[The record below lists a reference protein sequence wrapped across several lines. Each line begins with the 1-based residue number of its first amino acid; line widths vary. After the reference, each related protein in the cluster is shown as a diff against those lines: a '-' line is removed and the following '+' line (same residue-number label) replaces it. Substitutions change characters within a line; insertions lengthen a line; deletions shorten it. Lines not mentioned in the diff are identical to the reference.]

1 MRQSHFWAAMGAA
14 VGRLVLPAGQPL
26 GLALFLLL
34 GGLYA
39 IGAAPHTATAANAAT
54 AATGAA
60 GKAGKVGAAG
70 AVGKADEDAPPPI
83 STVFLVCEGV
93 FTLQSDRFP
102 DQPPEEF
109 DGSLYLSV
117 THQGDEFTQIKV
129 QPFARTERQRSQT
142 FIPTPPPVKDAPM
155 DLSADTETHHVEI
168 AASNNEV
175 TLTERRASGV
185 YVKARVDDQP
195 LVDTRAHVQTV
206 EMSLNRFS
214 GKMKM
219 RWDDRTVEDHRPAGA
234 IRATKITN
242 LDRKSFAATCHTM
255 KERLF

>member
-1 MRQSHFWAAMGAA
+1 MKQSHFWAAMGAA

-26 GLALFLLL
+26 GLALFLLFW
-34 GGLYA
+34 GLYA
-39 IGAAPHTATAANAAT
+39 SGAAPHTATAANAAT
-54 AATGAA
+54 AVTG
-60 GKAGKVGAAG
+60 KAG

-142 FIPTPPPVKDAPM
+142 FIPTPPPVKDAPTDM
-155 DLSADTETHHVEI
+155 SADTETHHVEI
-168 AASNNEV
+168 AASNDEV

-185 YVKARVDDQP
+185 HVKASVDDQP
-195 LVDTRAHVQTV
+195 LVNTRAHVQTV

-214 GKMKM
+214 GKLKM
-219 RWDDRTVEDHRPAGA
+219 RWDDRNVEDHRPAGA

>member
-1 MRQSHFWAAMGAA
+1 MKQSHFWAAMGAA

-26 GLALFLLL
+26 GLALFLLFW
-34 GGLYA
+34 GLYA
-39 IGAAPHTATAANAAT
+39 SGAAPHTATAANAAT
-54 AATGAA
+54 AVTG
-60 GKAGKVGAAG
+60 KAG

-142 FIPTPPPVKDAPM
+142 FIPTPPPVKDAPTDM
-155 DLSADTETHHVEI
+155 SADTETHHVEI
-168 AASNNEV
+168 AASNDEV

-185 YVKARVDDQP
+185 HVKARVDDQP
-195 LVDTRAHVQTV
+195 LVNTRAHVQTV

-214 GKMKM
+214 GKLKM
-219 RWDDRTVEDHRPAGA
+219 RWDDRNVEDHRPAGA

-242 LDRKSFAATCHTM
+242 LDRTSFAATCHTM
-255 KERLF
+255 KGRLF

>member
-1 MRQSHFWAAMGAA
+1 MKQSHFWAAMGAA

-26 GLALFLLL
+26 GLALFLLFW
-34 GGLYA
+34 GLYA
-39 IGAAPHTATAANAAT
+39 SGAAPHTATAANAAT
-54 AATGAA
+54 AVTG
-60 GKAGKVGAAG
+60 KAG

-142 FIPTPPPVKDAPM
+142 FIPTPPPVKDAPTDM
-155 DLSADTETHHVEI
+155 SADTETHHVEI
-168 AASNNEV
+168 AASNDEV

-185 YVKARVDDQP
+185 HVKARVDDQP
-195 LVDTRAHVQTV
+195 LVNTRAHVQTV

-214 GKMKM
+214 GKLKM
-219 RWDDRTVEDHRPAGA
+219 RWDDRNVEDHRPAGA

-255 KERLF
+255 KEWLF

>member
-1 MRQSHFWAAMGAA
+1 MKQSHFWAAMGAA

-26 GLALFLLL
+26 GLALFLLFW
-34 GGLYA
+34 GLYA
-39 IGAAPHTATAANAAT
+39 SGAAPHTATAANAAT
-54 AATGAA
+54 AVT
-60 GKAGKVGAAG
+60 GKAGAF
-70 AVGKADEDAPPPI
+70 GKADEDAPPPI

-142 FIPTPPPVKDAPM
+142 FIPTPPPVKDAPTDM
-155 DLSADTETHHVEI
+155 SADTETHHVEI
-168 AASNNEV
+168 AASNDEV

-185 YVKARVDDQP
+185 HVKARVDDQP
-195 LVDTRAHVQTV
+195 LVNTRAHVQTV

-214 GKMKM
+214 GKLKM
-219 RWDDRTVEDHRPAGA
+219 RWDDRNVEDHRPAGA

>member
-1 MRQSHFWAAMGAA
+1 MKQSHFWAAMGAA

-26 GLALFLLL
+26 GLALFLLFW
-34 GGLYA
+34 GLYA
-39 IGAAPHTATAANAAT
+39 SGVAPHTATAANAAT
-54 AATGAA
+54 AVTG
-60 GKAGKVGAAG
+60 KAG

-142 FIPTPPPVKDAPM
+142 FIPTPPPVKDAPTDM
-155 DLSADTETHHVEI
+155 SADTETHHVEI
-168 AASNNEV
+168 AASNDEV

-185 YVKARVDDQP
+185 HVKARVDDQP
-195 LVDTRAHVQTV
+195 LVNTRAHVQTV
-206 EMSLNRFS
+206 AMSLNRFS
-214 GKMKM
+214 GKLKM
-219 RWDDRTVEDHRPAGA
+219 RWDDRNVEDHRPAGA

>member
-1 MRQSHFWAAMGAA
+1 MKQSHFWAAMGAA

-26 GLALFLLL
+26 GLALFLLFW
-34 GGLYA
+34 GLYA
-39 IGAAPHTATAANAAT
+39 SGAAPHTATAANAAT
-54 AATGAA
+54 AVTG
-60 GKAGKVGAAG
+60 KAG

-117 THQGDEFTQIKV
+117 THQGDEFTQINV
-129 QPFARTERQRSQT
+129 QPFTRTERQRSQT
-142 FIPTPPPVKDAPM
+142 FIPTPPPVKDAPTDM
-155 DLSADTETHHVEI
+155 SADTETHHVEI
-168 AASNNEV
+168 AASNDEV

-185 YVKARVDDQP
+185 HVKARVDDQP
-195 LVDTRAHVQTV
+195 LVNTRAHVQTV

-214 GKMKM
+214 GKLKM
-219 RWDDRTVEDHRPAGA
+219 RWDDRNVEDHRPAGA

>member
-1 MRQSHFWAAMGAA
+1 MKQSHFWAAMGAA
-14 VGRLVLPAGQPL
+14 VGRLILPAGQPL
-26 GLALFLLL
+26 GLALFLLFW
-34 GGLYA
+34 GLYA
-39 IGAAPHTATAANAAT
+39 SGAAPHTATAANAAT
-54 AATGAA
+54 AVTG
-60 GKAGKVGAAG
+60 KAG

-93 FTLQSDRFP
+93 CTLQSDRFP

-142 FIPTPPPVKDAPM
+142 FIPTPPPVKDAPTDM
-155 DLSADTETHHVEI
+155 SADTETHHVEI
-168 AASNNEV
+168 AASNDEV

-185 YVKARVDDQP
+185 HVKARVDDQP
-195 LVDTRAHVQTV
+195 LVNTRAHVQTV

-214 GKMKM
+214 GKLKM
-219 RWDDRTVEDHRPAGA
+219 RWDDRNVEDHRPAGA

>member
-1 MRQSHFWAAMGAA
+1 MKQSHFWAAMGAA

-26 GLALFLLL
+26 GLALFLLFW
-34 GGLYA
+34 GLYA
-39 IGAAPHTATAANAAT
+39 SGAAPHTATAANAAT
-54 AATGAA
+54 AVTG
-60 GKAGKVGAAG
+60 KAG

-142 FIPTPPPVKDAPM
+142 FIPTPPPVKDAPTDM
-155 DLSADTETHHVEI
+155 SADTETHHVEI
-168 AASNNEV
+168 AASNDEV
-175 TLTERRASGV
+175 TLTEGRASGV
-185 YVKARVDDQP
+185 HVKARVDDQP
-195 LVDTRAHVQTV
+195 LVNTRAHVQTV

-214 GKMKM
+214 GKLKM
-219 RWDDRTVEDHRPAGA
+219 RWDDRNVEDHRPAGA

>member
-1 MRQSHFWAAMGAA
+1 MKQSHFWAAMGAA

-26 GLALFLLL
+26 GLALFLLFW
-34 GGLYA
+34 GLYA
-39 IGAAPHTATAANAAT
+39 SGAAPHTATAANAAT
-54 AATGAA
+54 AVTG
-60 GKAGKVGAAG
+60 KAG

-142 FIPTPPPVKDAPM
+142 FIPTPPPVKDAPTDM
-155 DLSADTETHHVEI
+155 SADTETHHVEI
-168 AASNNEV
+168 AASNDEV

-185 YVKARVDDQP
+185 HVKARVDDQP
-195 LVDTRAHVQTV
+195 FVNTRAHVQTV

-214 GKMKM
+214 GKLKM
-219 RWDDRTVEDHRPAGA
+219 RWDDRNVEDHRPAGA

>member
-1 MRQSHFWAAMGAA
+1 MKQSHFWAAMGAA

-26 GLALFLLL
+26 GLALFLLFW
-34 GGLYA
+34 GLYA
-39 IGAAPHTATAANAAT
+39 SGAAPHTATAANAAT
-54 AATGAA
+54 AVTG
-60 GKAGKVGAAG
+60 KAG

-129 QPFARTERQRSQT
+129 QHFARTERQRSQT
-142 FIPTPPPVKDAPM
+142 FIPTPPSVKDAPTDM
-155 DLSADTETHHVEI
+155 SADTETHHVEI
-168 AASNNEV
+168 AASNDEV

-185 YVKARVDDQP
+185 HVKARVDDQP
-195 LVDTRAHVQTV
+195 LVNTRAHVQTV

-214 GKMKM
+214 GKLKM
-219 RWDDRTVEDHRPAGA
+219 RWDDRNVEDHRPAGA

>member
-1 MRQSHFWAAMGAA
+1 MKQSHFWAAMGAA

-26 GLALFLLL
+26 GLALFLLFW
-34 GGLYA
+34 GLYA
-39 IGAAPHTATAANAAT
+39 SGAAPHTATAANAAT
-54 AATGAA
+54 AVTG
-60 GKAGKVGAAG
+60 KAG

-142 FIPTPPPVKDAPM
+142 FIPTPPPVKDAPTDM
-155 DLSADTETHHVEI
+155 SADTETHHVEI
-168 AASNNEV
+168 AASNDEV

-185 YVKARVDDQP
+185 HVNARVDDQP
-195 LVDTRAHVQTV
+195 LVNTRAHVQTV

-214 GKMKM
+214 GKLKM
-219 RWDDRTVEDHRPAGA
+219 RWDDRNVEDHRPAGA

>member
-1 MRQSHFWAAMGAA
+1 MKQSHFWAAMGAA

-26 GLALFLLL
+26 GLALFLLFW
-34 GGLYA
+34 GLYA
-39 IGAAPHTATAANAAT
+39 SGAAPHTATAANAAT
-54 AATGAA
+54 AVTG
-60 GKAGKVGAAG
+60 KAG

-142 FIPTPPPVKDAPM
+142 FIPTPPPVKDAPTDM
-155 DLSADTETHHVEI
+155 SADTETHHVEI
-168 AASNNEV
+168 AASNDEV

-185 YVKARVDDQP
+185 HVKARVDDQP
-195 LVDTRAHVQTV
+195 LVNTRAHVQTV

-214 GKMKM
+214 GKLKM
-219 RWDDRTVEDHRPAGA
+219 RWDDRNVEDHRPAGA

-242 LDRKSFAATCHTM
+242 LDRKSFAATCHAM

>member
-1 MRQSHFWAAMGAA
+1 MKQSHFWAAMGAA

-26 GLALFLLL
+26 GLALFLLFW
-34 GGLYA
+34 GLYA
-39 IGAAPHTATAANAAT
+39 SGAAPHTATAANAAT
-54 AATGAA
+54 AVTG
-60 GKAGKVGAAG
+60 KAG

-142 FIPTPPPVKDAPM
+142 FIPTPPPVKDAPTDM
-155 DLSADTETHHVEI
+155 SADTETHHVEI
-168 AASNNEV
+168 AASNDEV

-185 YVKARVDDQP
+185 HVKARVDDQP
-195 LVDTRAHVQTV
+195 LVNTRAHVQTV

-214 GKMKM
+214 GKLKM
-219 RWDDRTVEDHRPAGA
+219 RWDDRNVEDHRPAGA

-242 LDRKSFAATCHTM
+242 LDRKSFAGTCHTM

>member
-1 MRQSHFWAAMGAA
+1 MKQSHFWAAMGAA

-26 GLALFLLL
+26 GLALFLLFW
-34 GGLYA
+34 GLYA
-39 IGAAPHTATAANAAT
+39 SGAAPHTATAANAAT
-54 AATGAA
+54 AVTG
-60 GKAGKVGAAG
+60 KAG

-117 THQGDEFTQIKV
+117 THHDDELTQIKV
-129 QPFARTERQRSQT
+129 QPVARTERQRSQT
-142 FIPTPPPVKDAPM
+142 FIPTPPPVKDAPTDM
-155 DLSADTETHHVEI
+155 SADTETHHVEI
-168 AASNNEV
+168 AASNDEV

-185 YVKARVDDQP
+185 HVKARVDDQP
-195 LVDTRAHVQTV
+195 LVNTRAHVQTV

-214 GKMKM
+214 GKLKM
-219 RWDDRTVEDHRPAGA
+219 RWDDRNVEDHRPAGA